1 MATHLDQTSKAVT
14 RKTRHANAEVRMST
28 PISAAGEAPGEE
40 ASGEEAPREEAPSG
54 AVVSSVFIISTSSNA
69 KVLIT

>member
-28 PISAAGEAPGEE
+28 PISAAGEALGEE
-40 ASGEEAPREEAPSG
+40 ALSDAII
-54 AVVSSVFIISTSSNA
+54 SSVFIIPTSSNA
-69 KVLIT
+69 KLLP